1 MKPTVRPLEVKLEDL
16 EKLLERARLAPLSE
30 ADYTQLKAVLET
42 LACLT
47 QLLENNRIT
56 IRRLRQ
62 MLFGASTEKT
72 ERVFPATPAKAA
84 AEPAVASASGT
95 DAAASK
101 RRGHGRNGAQAY
113 GGATKIKVPH
123 PALKPGDNCPK
134 CERGKVYAVAT
145 PGVLVRV
152 VGQAPLAA
160 TVYELQKLR
169 CNLCLEVF
177 TAPAPEQAGAGK
189 YDASA
194 ASMVALLK
202 YGNGF
207 PFYRQQG
214 MQANLGVPL
223 PASTAWNI
231 VEKAARTI
239 QPAYAELIRQAAQGE
254 VLYNDDT
261 TMKILALM
269 RAGPAPEESAGE
281 PEDPEVR
288 SGIFT
293 SGVVATRAGNKIALF
308 FTGRKHAGEN
318 LAEVLGQ
325 RAADLGPPIQMADAL
340 SRNLPGEL
348 ATIVARCNVHARRN
362 FVDVAAHFPQE
373 CRFVL
378 DVFRDVYKNDAFCR
392 EQGLTE
398 EERLRYHQAQ
408 SGPRMKELEDWCG
421 EQLAERK
428 VEPNSGLGQAIA
440 YLQKHWQGLTLYLR
454 KAGAPLDNNICERAL
469 KKVIQHRK
477 NALFYKTENGA
488 QVGDLFMT
496 LIHTCQ
502 LHGVNPFEY
511 LIELQKH
518 SAELQRNPAEWMP
531 WNYREALERA
541 GARTASE

>member
-1 MKPTVRPLEVKLEDL
+1 VKPAVRRLEVKMEDL

-47 QLLENNRIT
+47 QLLENNKIT
-56 IRRLRQ
+56 IQRLRQ
-62 MLFGASTEKT
+62 MLFGLTTEKT
-72 ERVFPATPAKAA
+72 NRVFPAAPAQAA
-84 AEPAVASASGT
+84 PEE
-95 DAAASK
+95 AAASPSGAEAAAPK
-101 RRGHGRNGAQAY
+101 TRGHGRNGAPSY
-113 GGATKIKVPH
+113 CGAARIKAPH
-123 PALKPGDNCPK
+123 PSLKPGDNCPK
-134 CERGKVYAVAT
+134 CERGKVYEVAT

-152 VGQAPLAA
+152 VGQAPMAA

-177 TAPAPEQAGAGK
+177 TAPAPAQAGPDK

-207 PFYRQQG
+207 PFHRQER
-214 MQANLGVPL
+214 MQANLGVPM

-231 VEKAARTI
+231 VEKAARAI
-239 QPAYAELIRQAAQGE
+239 QSAYAELIRQAAQGE

-269 RAGPAPEESAGE
+269 RAGPAAEGSAEE
-281 PEDPEVR
+281 PEDEEAR
-288 SGIFT
+288 RGIFT
-293 SGVVATRAGNKIALF
+293 SGVVSTRAGHKIALF

-318 LAEVLGQ
+318 LTQVLGQ
-325 RAADLGPPIQMADAL
+325 RAADLGPPIQMSDAL
-340 SRNLPGEL
+340 SRNLPREL
-348 ATIVARCNVHARRN
+348 ATLVARCNVHARRN
-362 FVDVAAHFPQE
+362 FVDVAANFPQE
-373 CRFVL
+373 CRYVL

-392 EQGLTE
+392 EQGLTD
-398 EERLRYHQAQ
+398 EERLLYHQTQ

-421 EQLAERK
+421 EQLAQAK
-428 VEPNSGLGQAIA
+428 VEPNSGLGQAIT
-440 YLQKHWQGLTLYLR
+440 YMQKHWQGLTLYLR

-488 QVGDLFMT
+488 HVGDLFMT

-502 LHGVNPFEY
+502 LHCINPFEY

-518 SAELQRNPAEWMP
+518 SAELKRNPAEWMP
-531 WNYREALERA
+531 WNYRGTLERP
-541 GARTASE
+541 GARADSE